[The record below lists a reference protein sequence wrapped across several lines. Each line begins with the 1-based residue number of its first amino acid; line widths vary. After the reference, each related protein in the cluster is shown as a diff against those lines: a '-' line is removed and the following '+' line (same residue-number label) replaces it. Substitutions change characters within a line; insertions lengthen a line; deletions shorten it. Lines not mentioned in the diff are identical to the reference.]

1 MGKGLTSQRDIESG
15 IEERT
20 VSKSKMQ
27 ERNIM
32 NETELIKT
40 ILIKNYSL
48 DSAWNLCLFIA
59 FMLIPASNF

>member
-40 ILIKNYSL
+40 ILTR
-48 DSAWNLCLFIA
+48 
-59 FMLIPASNF
+59 

>member
-1 MGKGLTSQRDIESG
+1 MGKALTSQRDIESG

-48 DSAWNLCLFIA
+48 DSA
-59 FMLIPASNF
+59 